1 MARILTS
8 FYSKRLI
15 LNITL
20 FGKAIFLERVTK
32 QKSLEVNNEDNSF
45 EEGYQVD
52 LGRSVVDICQRNQN
66 SQQSQHRALLWSV
79 KSHVGLLDTYTA
91 KTGSVDPIGKT

>member
-1 MARILTS
+1 M
-8 FYSKRLI
+8 
-15 LNITL
+15 NITL
-20 FGKAIFLERVTK
+20 FGKAIFLERVTE

-45 EEGYQVD
+45 EKGYQVD
-52 LGRSVVDICQRNQN
+52 LGCSVVDICKRNQN
-66 SQQSQHRALLWSV
+66 SQQSQHRVLLWSV

>member
-45 EEGYQVD
+45 EKGYQVD
-52 LGRSVVDICQRNQN
+52 LGCSVVDICKRNQN